1 MKAFTYLLLCAVTSL
16 LFVACGAVK
25 THQDYK
31 KTLPAIEQVAV
42 LTPYVQVQLLTRN
55 NDFEKEK
62 TKIDSLKLQ
71 QGTQYI
77 QHKILQELPQK
88 FQGFHKNL
96 SSEFTTI
103 SCKDIDVFFEL
114 LDKKKITAISV
125 PAYLKT
131 YLQQEKIQY
140 AVISSYKGF
149 YKTKLRNKQDEVAY
163 NAAETLQGVFSAT
176 TVPEPLFPDD
186 VIGTLYFV
194 LYDVANDKLLYYSKE
209 INSELAVPD
218 VPIYPKAIDNQMAE
232 IIRKLKKDMNC
243 VANL

>member
-1 MKAFTYLLLCAVTSL
+1 M
-16 LFVACGAVK
+16 ACGAVK

-31 KTLPAIEQVAV
+31 KTLPNIQQVAV

-62 TKIDSLKLQ
+62 STIDSLQLQ
-71 QGTQYI
+71 KGTLYI
-77 QHKILQELPQK
+77 QQKILQELPTK
-88 FQGFHKNL
+88 FQGFDKNL
-96 SSEFTTI
+96 SSDFTNI
-103 SCKDIDVFFEL
+103 SSKDIDVFFEL
-114 LDKKKITAISV
+114 LDKKKIAIISV
-125 PAYLKT
+125 PAYLKA
-131 YLQQEKIQY
+131 YLQHEKVQY

-149 YKTKLRNKQDEVAY
+149 YKTKLRNKQDELAY

-176 TVPEPLFPDD
+176 SVGESLYPND

-194 LYDVANDKLLYYSKE
+194 LYDVANDKLLYYTKE
-209 INSELAVPD
+209 VNSELALPD

-232 IIRKLKKDMNC
+232 IIKKLKKDMNC